1 MKNFRKLFM
10 LTFVAATVLFTS
22 CSKDDTT
29 DPTVNYPTV
38 NFMTSAGYVK
48 ADITLAPGFE
58 FLTGIN
64 ASMNATSKEKLVK
77 LTITRVFNNTPTIVL
92 DSTINV
98 EVLAYDNFYTTK
110 TTTGVEKWIFAVT
123 DKAGVKSEISYNI
136 TTEEAAGEIY
146 SYEATLMGG
155 RYNTNV
161 GSFWSSLNNQVM
173 LQNVAE
179 NNKNKVDFVYFYGDN
194 NHASIHAP
202 ANEYA
207 NTEAW
212 GSLFSN
218 WSPRNATT
226 FKTTN
231 GVDWASVANDAPI
244 VAQAT
249 GMTLTMLNE
258 LTVGQIIAFET
269 AATSANPG
277 KKGLFKVMAI
287 EGTASTDR
295 TIKLDIKIQK

>member
-1 MKNFRKLFM
+1 MKNFRKLLM
-10 LTFVAATVLFTS
+10 LAFVATTVVFTS
-22 CSKDDTT
+22 CSKDDST
-29 DPTVNYPTV
+29 DPTVNYPIV
-38 NFMTSAGYVK
+38 NFMTNTGYVK
-48 ADITLAPGFE
+48 ADITLTPGEE
-58 FLTGIN
+58 FTTGIN

-77 LTITRVFNNTPTIVL
+77 MTITRVFNNTPTIVL
-92 DSTINV
+92 DSTISV
-98 EVLAYDNFYTTK
+98 EVLSYYNTYTTK

-136 TTEEAAGEIY
+136 TTAEAAGDIY
-146 SYEATLMGG
+146 NYEATLMGG

-173 LQNVAE
+173 FQNVAE

-194 NHASIHAP
+194 SHASIHSP

-212 GSLFSN
+212 GSLFTN
-218 WSPRNATT
+218 WNPRNATT

-231 GVDWASVANDAPI
+231 GVDWASVTDDAII

-249 GMTLTMLNE
+249 GMTLTIISD

-287 EGTASTDR
+287 EGTTGTNR

>member
-10 LTFVAATVLFTS
+10 LTFVAATVVFAS

-29 DPTVNYPTV
+29 DPTVNYPIV
-38 NFMTSAGYVK
+38 NFMTNTGYVK
-48 ADITLAPGFE
+48 ADITLAPGEE
-58 FLTGIN
+58 FTSGIN
-64 ASMNATSKEKLVK
+64 ASMNATSEEKLVK
-77 LTITRVFNNTPTIVL
+77 MTITRVFNNTPTVVL

-98 EVLAYDNFYTTK
+98 EVLAYTNSFTTNSAA
-110 TTTGVEKWIFAVT
+110 GVEKWIFAVT

-136 TTEEAAGEIY
+136 TTAEAAGEIY
-146 SYEATLMGG
+146 NYEATLMGG
-155 RYNTNV
+155 RDNTTV

-173 LQNVAE
+173 LQAVAE
-179 NNKNKVDFVYFYGDN
+179 NNKNKVDFVYFYGGT
-194 NHASIHAP
+194 NHASLHAP

-212 GSLFSN
+212 DNLFTT

-226 FKTTN
+226 FKTTS
-231 GVDWASVANDAPI
+231 GIDWASVANDAPI

-249 GMTLTMLNE
+249 GMTLTIISD

-269 AATSANPG
+269 ATTSANPG

-287 EGTASTDR
+287 EGTTGTDR
-295 TIKLDIKIQK
+295 TITLDIKIQK